1 MSQVSWS
8 KSDDK
13 PGRVE
18 DQPEAPAGQVTDDS
32 YVTGKERDAGP
43 VPVIGDDDP
52 VEAPVQPTKS
62 DSDEAL
68 GRLTPA
74 LQSERDEREATDK
87 SNIIK
92 GPREK
97 PPPGSL
103 REPDDKDLGLT
114 EE

>member
-68 GRLTPA
+68 
-74 LQSERDEREATDK
+74 ERDEREATDK

>member
-1 MSQVSWS
+1 MSQVSWP

-68 GRLTPA
+68 V
-74 LQSERDEREATDK
+74 D
-87 SNIIK
+87 
-92 GPREK
+92 
-97 PPPGSL
+97 
-103 REPDDKDLGLT
+103 
-114 EE
+114 

>member
-68 GRLTPA
+68 GGMRLSKA
-74 LQSERDEREATDK
+74 ELVNLFIGELRCSQQSVSWVKCLQDMTSADM
-87 SNIIK
+87 
-92 GPREK
+92 
-97 PPPGSL
+97 L
-103 REPDDKDLGLT
+103 F
-114 EE
+114 